1 MRFHAGFTWLCELYG
16 ASLTWRAL
24 RGDASDRCY
33 AGAQS
38 SPVSRH
44 CSDSQPAR
52 CFCPLRKSLAGAAFC
67 HPTVVCGQQ
76 ISLRLKTSNYRFPQI
91 VPSWHSGACCH
102 PVPVEIR
109 LFVSLY
115 PTRIGITGFHPNRP
129 ETKRGAAVWPRPPDS
144 TTVSWSSQLV
154 RGRSPLASR
163 HRGHCRS
170 GSQPTDR
177 GDSGSSRTVTSR
189 RFHSPTA
196 CHRPAVARS
205 ERFH

>member
-44 CSDSQPAR
+44 CSARQPAR
-52 CFCPLRKSLAGAAFC
+52 CFCFLLKSLAGAAFC

-129 ETKRGAAVWPRPPDS
+129 QTKRGAAVWPRPLIQPRSRGLVNSFEEGLPSHLDIEAIAGPVVNRQIAAIAARVVLGHHV
-144 TTVSWSSQLV
+144 VSIVPQPVIV
-154 RGRSPLASR
+154 R
-163 HRGHCRS
+163 
-170 GSQPTDR
+170 Q
-177 GDSGSSRTVTSR
+177 
-189 RFHSPTA
+189 
-196 CHRPAVARS
+196 
-205 ERFH
+205 